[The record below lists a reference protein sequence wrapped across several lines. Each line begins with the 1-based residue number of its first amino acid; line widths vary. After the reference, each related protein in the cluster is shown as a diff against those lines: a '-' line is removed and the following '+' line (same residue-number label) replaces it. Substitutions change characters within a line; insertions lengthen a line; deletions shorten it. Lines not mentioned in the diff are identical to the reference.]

1 LNLRALIAGRTGAPI
16 ALQIVGLLAV
26 GLVTA
31 QLVTLGVVLLVPP
44 GRSQDYRLEVVAQA
58 LRGGPLTGQGGRPLT
73 RTIEAR
79 PPLERGPGW
88 VSLRRTQED
97 LARILGVS
105 DKAVSV
111 QYRLTPPFAGAAMM
125 RGPGGPPP
133 GSRPWR
139 EHRLPPPEGE
149 AGRGRPPHDGGM
161 FPFHAPPMGGDF
173 VAGLQTGTDRWTVV
187 RPQAEGFPNS
197 WQRRLLLW
205 FAVAFA
211 VVGPVGYLFAR
222 RLVAPLAAFA
232 EAAERLG
239 RDPRAPPMTL
249 SGPAEIG
256 RAARAFNEMQIR
268 LGRYVED
275 RTAMVGAISHDL
287 RTPLARLRFKLERVE
302 PEARAAMLQ
311 DVAQMEAM
319 ITSVLDFIRDAS
331 EPSRRR
337 RADLRSIV
345 ECVVDDAAML
355 GAEASLATGD
365 PVIVDVDMLAI
376 QRVVTNLVDNAVRY
390 GGAARV
396 GLFIDRG
403 DAVVEIAD
411 PGPGLSP
418 AELERVFQPFYRSTP
433 ARTLDQGGVGLGLS
447 LSRSIA
453 RAHGGEVSLRP
464 GQPGLIAELRLP
476 LAAPARTKP
485 GAAG

>member
-1 LNLRALIAGRTGAPI
+1 MNLRALIARRTGAPI
-16 ALQIVGLLAV
+16 AVQIVGLLAA

-44 GRSQDYRLEVVAQA
+44 GRTQDYRLEMVARA
-58 LRGGPLTGQGGRPLT
+58 LQGGPLTGQGGRPLT
-73 RTIEAR
+73 RTIEVG

-97 LARILGVS
+97 LARVLGVP
-105 DKAVSV
+105 DQAVRV
-111 QYRLTPPFAGAAMM
+111 QYRLTLPFAGAAMM
-125 RGPGGPPP
+125 RGPGGPP

-139 EHRLPPPEGE
+139 ERHPEPPPGGDF
-149 AGRGRPPHDGGM
+149 GRDGPPHGGGM
-161 FPFHAPPMGGDF
+161 SPFRTPPMGGDF
-173 VAGLQTGTDRWTVV
+173 VAALQTSPDHWTVV
-187 RPQAEGFPNS
+187 RPQAEGFPNA

-222 RLVAPLAAFA
+222 RLVAPLAAFV

-256 RAARAFNEMQIR
+256 RAARAFNEMQVR
-268 LGRYVED
+268 LRRYVED

-302 PEARAAMLQ
+302 PQARAAMLQ

-331 EPSRRR
+331 EPSRRQ

-355 GAEASLATGD
+355 GAEASLTSGD
-365 PVIVDVDMLAI
+365 PVIVEVDMLAI

-390 GGAARV
+390 GGAAGV
-396 GLFIDRG
+396 SLSIDK
-403 DAVVEIAD
+403 DEAIVQVVD

-418 AELERVFQPFYRSTP
+418 EELERVFQPFYRSTP

-453 RAHGGEVSLRP
+453 RAHGGEVTLRP
-464 GQPGLIAELRLP
+464 GEVGLVAELRLP
-476 LAAPARTKP
+476 LAKAKS